1 MRKKNQ
7 VQDRER
13 CLEHGSQQRTRC
25 SRLLTPD
32 RMLIGAWVFIGLIP
46 YALMIR
52 SYLNFVIPHKI
63 TETLVVPPG
72 HLTELCPVEGYSLG
86 QVWWNVQVT
95 HYYNTRHGRLCHF
108 VIPQYNIHGNHLI
121 GSSKV
126 EPYET
131 TPSSCRDDSHPFE
144 MYIYHGSLGYFSF
157 YEEPIGTYCAED
169 RTAYIVSHGFGT
181 YDING
186 PSLVEDT
193 GSTSYRKSYWYAT
206 TGALWVVYR
215 GLVLRRSFIIC
226 KRYARRCS
234 NLGVSLRR
242 KEAVVYVHEQLRLTA
257 HGATKLHR
265 VALLYLLIEG
275 LMGDLFLLIAN
286 NGLLSKIQY
295 VSLGYNLSGLLLV
308 AFEIIES
315 TNWLRERTRVFIKR
329 LLFCYE
335 SSLLGEIVGAA
346 LQQSFLTRLN
356 GSRALKKSNHVNLA
370 VSHYVWSI
378 VGHSIYVLSVIGF
391 IMLIRSLWTIVYVWW
406 KHRTWSVFTASCCVD
421 TALGKRNK
429 MTLLGGYHWYD
440 GKLYYKPDALRSF
453 GLLKMEG
460 EDGSECL
467 VLRKLHWFAVP
478 RNDLFVIGTVSDDLV
493 KPSNERLCTGIV
505 RFWGQCLGGD
515 VEEAG
520 RRRGT
525 LARSTS
531 KQARVYCD
539 DRGALPHVVTSQT
552 RIFTAQR
559 KLLLVWLLAGV
570 APFVLQMRSFLKFV
584 TPHKLTKSLIVPSG
598 SPEETR
604 NLVEIC
610 PVRALILSG
619 VWWNVEPTH
628 YYLVG
633 SKRICH
639 FVAPQYNTHG
649 NYLIGA
655 TKVEPYDTTPTNCAD
670 DSYAFDQYFYHGSI
684 GYYSFY
690 EEQTGTYCAKDNTV
704 YIFGNGL
711 GSFDIN
717 GSFLAEDTGSG
728 GYRHSFYYGLV
739 GSIWVT
745 YRALVLRRSFISC
758 KRYGRR
764 CDEVGENLN
773 RKEAVIFVQENLR
786 LSAHGATIYHR
797 FALLYL
803 LVEGIMTDLFLLI
816 ANEVRLSGYNL
827 SGFLLLIYEIIEA
840 TTVVQLRDSVSGGTA
855 ECSTP
860 RADDHRFESISIFD
874 KSKSTAL
881 AVSYYFWS
889 LIGHGIFVLA
899 LTAFVLSVR
908 TLWAV
913 GYAWSRH
920 QHHIWAIFTEPCSVD
935 SILKL
940 RNKMT
945 SLGGYRYDNGKLF
958 YRADTLKS
966 FGLLKLEEK
975 DGTEYSFAEA
985 ILAWDNEE
993 QFICDRYHLRTK
1005 CGALRRAYC
1014 TSEVTFFDRRLGG
1027 SLDGSGSRRPLYI
1040 HSRMK
1045 KAQVHCDTKEFQ
1057 HNVSRTVES
1066 DRYMTAQRTLL
1077 LAWVVAGVIPFILQL
1092 RSYLKFASPHK
1103 ITQNLVVPY
1112 GLEKETESL
1121 GDVCP
1126 VEGMLLA
1133 GSWFNIEPTHYF
1145 TTDKADSAIL

>member
-1 MRKKNQ
+1 MKSSRVDSIILAPQ
-7 VQDRER
+7 TQPLRRASRRVTA
-13 CLEHGSQQRTRC
+13 QRI
-25 SRLLTPD
+25 LLAAWFCVGMMP
-32 RMLIGAWVFIGLIP
+32 LILQ
-46 YALMIR
+46 IR
-52 SYLNFVIPHKI
+52 SYLKFMTPHKI
-63 TETLVVPPG
+63 TETLVKPPG
-72 HLTELCPVEGYSLG
+72 VEGETARLAVFCPVKELYIA
-86 QVWWNVQVT
+86 QVRWNIEAS
-95 HYYNTRHGRLCHF
+95 YYHEVEHGRLCHF
-108 VIPQYNIHGNHLI
+108 VVPQYNIHGNYLLGPAKTKLSSTTPASCADDSYPLEYYFYHGNIGYFAFYEEAQGTYCDKDKTAYVRVHGLGTYDI
-121 GSSKV
+121 NGSSLVRDTGDDGYRKSYWYSVFCGVWLLYRTIQMRRCYISCKRYARRCDFTQEPVNRKIAVVYVQENMRLTAHGATNWHRAVMLYLLV
-126 EPYET
+126 EGLMSDLFMLIAQDGIFIKLQYV
-131 TPSSCRDDSHPFE
+131 
-144 MYIYHGSLGYFSF
+144 SLGYNLSGVLLLVFEIIENMKWLHEKWRVFIKRLIFCYEASMLGELLSVVGLHHYITGLNRSVLKDSKVTAVTVSYYVWSLVGHGVLVLGLITFIISVRAVWAVVYVRWKHRALAVFFAPCCVDSTLALRNKMTLLGGYHWHNNKLSYTADTLKSF
-157 YEEPIGTYCAED
+157 GLLKMEKDDGTEFVVLRKIHWVEVPTDSLYVIGTLVED

-242 KEAVVYVHEQLRLTA
+242 KEAVVYAHEQLRLTA

-378 VGHSIYVLSVIGF
+378 
-391 IMLIRSLWTIVYVWW
+391 
-406 KHRTWSVFTASCCVD
+406 
-421 TALGKRNK
+421 
-429 MTLLGGYHWYD
+429 
-440 GKLYYKPDALRSF
+440 
-453 GLLKMEG
+453 
-460 EDGSECL
+460 
-467 VLRKLHWFAVP
+467 
-478 RNDLFVIGTVSDDLV
+478 
-493 KPSNERLCTGIV
+493 
-505 RFWGQCLGGD
+505 
-515 VEEAG
+515 
-520 RRRGT
+520 
-525 LARSTS
+525 
-531 KQARVYCD
+531 
-539 DRGALPHVVTSQT
+539 
-552 RIFTAQR
+552 R

-816 ANEVRLSGYNL
+816 ANEGILAKIQYVSLGYNL

-840 TTVVQLRDSVSGGTA
+840 SSCMREKYRLFFKRLWFSYETA
-855 ECSTP
+855 FLGELLSAALQEQMITALN
-860 RADDHRFESISIFD
+860 RSSIFD

-899 LTAFVLSVR
+899 LTAFVLSCR
-908 TLWAV
+908 L
-913 GYAWSRH
+913 
-920 QHHIWAIFTEPCSVD
+920 HIE
-935 SILKL
+935 
-940 RNKMT
+940 
-945 SLGGYRYDNGKLF
+945 
-958 YRADTLKS
+958 
-966 FGLLKLEEK
+966 
-975 DGTEYSFAEA
+975 
-985 ILAWDNEE
+985 
-993 QFICDRYHLRTK
+993 
-1005 CGALRRAYC
+1005 
-1014 TSEVTFFDRRLGG
+1014 
-1027 SLDGSGSRRPLYI
+1027 
-1040 HSRMK
+1040 
-1045 KAQVHCDTKEFQ
+1045 
-1057 HNVSRTVES
+1057 
-1066 DRYMTAQRTLL
+1066 TA
-1077 LAWVVAGVIPFILQL
+1077 
-1092 RSYLKFASPHK
+1092 
-1103 ITQNLVVPY
+1103 
-1112 GLEKETESL
+1112 
-1121 GDVCP
+1121 
-1126 VEGMLLA
+1126 
-1133 GSWFNIEPTHYF
+1133 
-1145 TTDKADSAIL
+1145 